1 MDRKRGLRVDF
12 TSGDSSNQSS
22 GAGGARRGTPDTEE
36 AYLDGEEAD
45 PAKEHHPHHLTN
57 RRVLK
62 NMVTST
68 EYQRSSERRVVEAKP
83 QRMNGDEA
91 ARPGDPTDEHHSPLP
106 PVSQR
111 GWKQGADTEHRKETK
126 RSFPPS
132 RMSPPRPPTT

>member
-57 RRVLK
+57 RKGLK
-62 NMVTST
+62 KTVTSI
-68 EYQRSSERRVVEAKP
+68 EYQWSSKRRVVEAKP
-83 QRMNGDEA
+83 QRMNRDET
-91 ARPGDPTDEHHSPLP
+91 ARRGDPTDEHHSPPP
-106 PVSQR
+106 PVSQH
-111 GWKQGADTEHRKETK
+111 GWKARGRHRAEEGDEVEGSW
-126 RSFPPS
+126 RL
-132 RMSPPRPPTT
+132 